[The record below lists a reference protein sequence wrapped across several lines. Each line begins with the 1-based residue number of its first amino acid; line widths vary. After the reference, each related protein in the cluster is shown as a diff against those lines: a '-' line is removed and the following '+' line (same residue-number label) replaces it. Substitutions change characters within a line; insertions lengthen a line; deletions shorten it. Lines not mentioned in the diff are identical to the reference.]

1 MSTLLAALSR
11 DDVASYVNSL
21 FIVYIIIIFIWVLV
35 SWIPRMPYNPTLRA
49 VLDFVNQ
56 VTLPYL
62 NIFRRILPPI
72 GGGSFSLD
80 LSPIV
85 AVIVLLVAQSVVV
98 GLIAG

>member
-1 MSTLLAALSR
+1 MSVLLAITR
-11 DDVASYVNSL
+11 DDVAAYVNSV

-56 VTLPYL
+56 VTVPYL
-62 NIFRRILPPI
+62 SVFRRVLPPI
-72 GGGSFSLD
+72 GGSSFSLD

-85 AVIVLLVAQSVVV
+85 AVIVLLIAQRVVV